1 VKPSWALVGAAL
13 LVPLSLLTL
22 LFHSEPV
29 RFAVAAAAMVPLA
42 GLLGDATEELSI
54 HAGPRVGGLLNATFG
69 NAAELIVGIFL
80 VADGELEVVRSSIT
94 GSIIGNLLLV
104 LGASFFAGGL
114 KFREL
119 KFSAAAAG
127 TGVASMAIAVAAVL
141 MPAIYARGAHPTEF
155 RIESVSVGV
164 AIVLLIMYGASLVF
178 SFVTHPDHGA
188 AAPAEESAEGEETA
202 SMSVRGALALL
213 AVSGA
218 LVALEAEILTAALG
232 PTVNSLGLSRLWVG
246 LILVPI
252 VANAAEHS
260 TAVRAAMR
268 KKTDLTVAIA
278 VGSSTQVALVV
289 TPLLVFA
296 GLAFGHHLHLDFTP
310 FDISAIALSVVVVAF
325 VTYDGV
331 TNWLEGAQLMA
342 VYVILAITSFYL
354 VSG

>member
-1 VKPSWALVGAAL
+1 MTARWAVVGAFV
-13 LVPLSLLTL
+13 LVPLSLLSL
-22 LFHSEPV
+22 LFHSEPA
-29 RFAVAAAAMVPLA
+29 RFALAAAAMVPLA
-42 GLLGDATEELSI
+42 GLLGDATEDLAI

-80 VADGELEVVRSSIT
+80 VANNELEVVRSSIT

-104 LGASFFAGGL
+104 LGAAFFAGGL
-114 KFREL
+114 RFREL
-119 KFSAAAAG
+119 RFSAAAAG
-127 TGVASMAIAVAAVL
+127 TGVASMAIAAAGVL

-155 RIESVSVGV
+155 RIEAVSIAV
-164 AIVLLIMYGASLVF
+164 AIVLLIMYVASLVF
-178 SFVTHPDHGA
+178 TLVTHPEASPVGGPDD
-188 AAPAEESAEGEETA
+188 ETA
-202 SMSVRGALALL
+202 TMSARGALVLL
-213 AVSGA
+213 ALSGA
-218 LVALEAEILTAALG
+218 LVALEAEILTAALE
-232 PTVNSLGLSRLWVG
+232 PTVQSLGLSRLWVG

-268 KKTDLTVAIA
+268 QKTDLAVTIA

-289 TPLLVFA
+289 APLLVFA

-331 TNWLEGAQLMA
+331 SNWLEGAQLMA
-342 VYVILAITSFYL
+342 VYAILAITSFYL
-354 VSG
+354 GAS

>member
-1 VKPSWALVGAAL
+1 VKPGWAAIGAAV

-22 LFHSEPV
+22 LFHSETA
-29 RFAVAAAAMVPLA
+29 RFAVAAAAMIPLA
-42 GLLGDATEELSI
+42 GLLGDATEELAI
-54 HAGPRVGGLLNATFG
+54 HSGPRIGGLLNATFG

-80 VADGELEVVRSSIT
+80 VADGELEVVRASIT

-104 LGASFFAGGL
+104 LGAAFFAGGL
-114 KFREL
+114 RFKEL
-119 KFSAAAAG
+119 KFSAASAG
-127 TGVASMAIAVAAVL
+127 TGVASMAIAAAGVL
-141 MPAIYARGAHPTEF
+141 MPAIYAHGAHPTEF
-155 RIESVSVGV
+155 RIEAVSIAV
-164 AIVLLIMYGASLVF
+164 AVVLLIMYAASLVF
-178 SFVTHPDHGA
+178 TLVTHPETGA
-188 AAPAEESAEGEETA
+188 AGQTEQEEQPT
-202 SMSVRGALALL
+202 MSVRGALVLL

-218 LVALEAEILTAALG
+218 LVALESEILTGALE
-232 PTVNSLGLSRLWVG
+232 PTVNALGLSRLWVG

-268 KKTDLTVAIA
+268 QKTDLAVNIA

-296 GLAFGHHLHLDFTP
+296 GLAFGQHLHLDFTP

-325 VTYDGV
+325 VTYDGS

>member
-1 VKPSWALVGAAL
+1 MKLSWAVIGAAV
-13 LVPLSLLTL
+13 LVPISLVTL
-22 LFHSEPV
+22 LFDSEPA
-29 RFAVAAAAMVPLA
+29 RFALAAAAMVPLA
-42 GLLGDATEELSI
+42 GLLGDATEELAI

-69 NAAELIVGIFL
+69 NAAELIVGLFL

-114 KFREL
+114 RFREL
-119 KFSAAAAG
+119 KFSASAAG
-127 TGVASMAIAVAAVL
+127 TGIASMALAVAGVL
-141 MPAIYARGAHPTEF
+141 MPAIYARGAQPTEF
-155 RIESVSVGV
+155 RIEAVSVGV
-164 AIVLLIMYGASLVF
+164 AIVLLIMYGASLLF
-178 SFVTHPDHGA
+178 SFVTHPETH
-188 AAPAEESAEGEETA
+188 APAQQEGEEAT
-202 SMSVRGALALL
+202 MSVRGALALL

-218 LVALEAEILTAALG
+218 LVALESEILTAALEG
-232 PTVNSLGLSRLWVG
+232 TVKSLGLSRLWVG

-289 TPLLVFA
+289 TPVLVFA

-310 FDISAIALSVVVVAF
+310 FDISAIALAVVVVAF
-325 VTYDGV
+325 VCYDGV

-342 VYVILAITSFYL
+342 VYAILAITSFYL
-354 VSG
+354 VR

>member
-1 VKPSWALVGAAL
+1 MKASWAVIGAAVA
-13 LVPLSLLTL
+13 VPISLLSL
-22 LFHSEPV
+22 LFHSEPA
-29 RFAVAAAAMVPLA
+29 RFALAAVAMIPLA
-42 GLLGDATEELSI
+42 GLLGDATEELAI
-54 HAGPRVGGLLNATFG
+54 HAGPRIGGLLNATFG

-80 VADGELEVVRSSIT
+80 AADGELEVVRSSIT

-114 KFREL
+114 RFREL

-127 TGVASMAIAVAAVL
+127 TGIASMAIAVAAVL

-164 AIVLLIMYGASLVF
+164 AVVLLIMYAASLVF
-178 SFVTHPDHGA
+178 SLVTHP
-188 AAPAEESAEGEETA
+188 EESAPDEGEVAT
-202 SMSVRGALALL
+202 MSARGAIALL

-218 LVALEAEILTAALG
+218 LIALEAEILTGALE
-232 PTVNSLGLSRLWVG
+232 PTVVSLGLSRLWVG

-260 TAVRAAMR
+260 TAVRAALR
-268 KKTDLTVAIA
+268 RKTDLTVSIA

-310 FDISAIALSVVVVAF
+310 FDISAIALSVIVVAF
-325 VTYDGV
+325 VSYDGS

>member
-1 VKPSWALVGAAL
+1 MKPGSAAVGAAV

-22 LFHSEPV
+22 LFHSEPA

-42 GLLGDATEELSI
+42 GLLGDATEELAI
-54 HAGPRVGGLLNATFG
+54 HSGPRVGGLLNATFG

-104 LGASFFAGGL
+104 LGAAFFAGGL
-114 KFREL
+114 RFKEL
-119 KFSAAAAG
+119 RFSAAAAG
-127 TGVASMAIAVAAVL
+127 TGIASMAIAAAGVL

-155 RIESVSVGV
+155 RIEAVSVAV
-164 AIVLLIMYGASLVF
+164 AVVLLIMYAASLVF
-178 SFVTHPDHGA
+178 TLVTHPDKGA
-188 AAPAEESAEGEETA
+188 VEQPLEAETA
-202 SMSVRGALALL
+202 TMSVRASLILL
-213 AVSGA
+213 AISGA
-218 LVALEAEILTAALG
+218 LVAVEAEILTGALE
-232 PTVNSLGLSRLWVG
+232 PTVRSLGLSRLWVG

-268 KKTDLTVAIA
+268 RKTDLAVSIA

-289 TPLLVFA
+289 TPVLVIA
-296 GLAFGHHLHLDFTP
+296 GLVVGHHLHLDFTP
-310 FDISAIALSVVVVAF
+310 FDIGAIALSVVVVAF
-325 VTYDGV
+325 VSYDGS

-342 VYVILAITSFYL
+342 VYAILAISSFYL
-354 VSG
+354 GTR

>member
-1 VKPSWALVGAAL
+1 VSGRWAVVGATV
-13 LVPLSLLTL
+13 LVPVSLVSL
-22 LFHSEPV
+22 LFHSEPA
-29 RFAVAAAAMVPLA
+29 RFALAAAAMVPLA
-42 GLLGDATEELSI
+42 GLLGDATEELAI

-80 VADGELEVVRSSIT
+80 VADGELEVVRASIT

-104 LGASFFAGGL
+104 LGAAFFAGGL
-114 KFREL
+114 RFREL
-119 KFSAAAAG
+119 RFSAAAAG
-127 TGVASMAIAVAAVL
+127 TGVASMAIAFAGVL

-155 RIESVSVGV
+155 RIEAVSIAV
-164 AIVLLIMYGASLVF
+164 AVVLLIMYAASLVF
-178 SFVTHPDHGA
+178 SLVTHPETGS
-188 AAPAEESAEGEETA
+188 PAGEGESAT
-202 SMSVRGALALL
+202 MSVRGALTLL

-218 LVALEAEILTAALG
+218 LVALESELLTRALE
-232 PTVNSLGLSRLWVG
+232 PTVQSLGLSRLWVG

-268 KKTDLTVAIA
+268 QKTDLAVAIA

-325 VTYDGV
+325 VSYDGS

-342 VYVILAITSFYL
+342 VYAILAVTSFYL
-354 VSG
+354 GSP

>member
-1 VKPSWALVGAAL
+1 VKVGWAVVGAAV
-13 LVPLSLLTL
+13 LVPLSIATL
-22 LFHSEPV
+22 LFHSEPA
-29 RFAVAAAAMVPLA
+29 RFALAAAAMIPLA
-42 GLLGDATEELSI
+42 GLLGDATEELAI

-69 NAAELIVGIFL
+69 NAAELIVGVFL
-80 VADGELEVVRSSIT
+80 VANGELEVVRSSIT

-127 TGVASMAIAVAAVL
+127 TGVASMAIAVAALL
-141 MPAIYARGAHPTEF
+141 MPGIYARGAHPTEF
-155 RIESVSVGV
+155 RIETVSVGV

-178 SFVTHPDHGA
+178 SFVTHP
-188 AAPAEESAEGEETA
+188 EERSLAQQEEEQA
-202 SMSVRGALALL
+202 SMSVRGALGLL
-213 AVSGA
+213 AASGA
-218 LVALEAEILTAALG
+218 LVAVESEILTGALA
-232 PTVNSLGLSRLWVG
+232 PTVHSLGLSRLWVG

-260 TAVRAAMR
+260 SAVRAAMQR
-268 KKTDLTVAIA
+268 KTDLTVAIA

-310 FDISAIALSVVVVAF
+310 FDISAIALSVVLVAL
-325 VTYDGV
+325 VSYDGV

-354 VSG
+354 GTG

>member
-1 VKPSWALVGAAL
+1 VKASWAVIGAAVA
-13 LVPLSLLTL
+13 VPVSLLSLL
-22 LFHSEPV
+22 FPSEPA
-29 RFAVAAAAMVPLA
+29 RFALAAAAMIPLA
-42 GLLGDATEELSI
+42 GLLGDATEELAI

-80 VADGELEVVRSSIT
+80 VADGELEVVRASIT

-104 LGASFFAGGL
+104 LGAAFFAGGL
-114 KFREL
+114 RFKEL
-119 KFSAAAAG
+119 RFSAAAAG
-127 TGVASMAIAVAAVL
+127 TGVASMAIAAAGVL

-155 RIESVSVGV
+155 RIEAVSIAV
-164 AIVLLIMYGASLVF
+164 AVVLLIMYVASLIF
-178 SFVTHPDHGA
+178 TLITHPETEA
-188 AAPAEESAEGEETA
+188 AGYPEETA
-202 SMSVRGALALL
+202 TMSVRGAMTLL

-218 LVALEAEILTAALG
+218 LVALEAEILTNALE
-232 PTVNSLGLSRLWVG
+232 PTVQSLGLSRLWVG

-268 KKTDLTVAIA
+268 RKTDLAVSIA

-296 GLAFGHHLHLDFTP
+296 GLAFGHHLHLDFTA
-310 FDISAIALSVVVVAF
+310 FDISAIALSVVVVAL
-325 VTYDGV
+325 VTYDGS

-342 VYVILAITSFYL
+342 VYAILAITSFYL